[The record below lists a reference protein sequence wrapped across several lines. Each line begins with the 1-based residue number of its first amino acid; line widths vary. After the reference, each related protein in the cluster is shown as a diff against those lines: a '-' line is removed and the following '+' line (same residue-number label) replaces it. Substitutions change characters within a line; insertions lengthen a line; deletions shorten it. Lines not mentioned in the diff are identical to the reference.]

1 MQQEQGESF
10 IRKSLVFQ
18 FPSPPL
24 GLWALQWTQAC
35 TAYYRSKQL
44 AFAELQHLTLVPLL
58 FATLYKYLWELD
70 REIFWQAFTQIW
82 NFKVESIYLS
92 LCAGLQDPQSDIWDD
107 REWISPRLSFLLFN
121 FLCSS
126 GNWEWA
132 QILRIGEKSVY
143 WTYLDVISKP
153 LMCRF
158 VESF

>member
-18 FPSPPL
+18 FPPPL
-24 GLWALQWTQAC
+24 GLGALQRTRPR

-44 AFAELQHLTLVPLL
+44 AFAELQHLTLEPLL
-58 FATLYKYLWELD
+58 FATLYKYLWKLD
-70 REIFWQAFTQIW
+70 KEIFWQAYS
-82 NFKVESIYLS
+82 NLEFKSGESLA
-92 LCAGLQDPQSDIWDD
+92 LFAGLQDPQSDIWDD

-132 QILRIGEKSVY
+132 KILKIGEKYVS